1 MSPLECLTALNQ
13 AGGAARVESGQLQI
27 ELPDNATCDA
37 LLDEIRKR
45 KGELVE
51 LLQQSPM
58 MSPAGYPPAER
69 EILTYQVDLKL
80 IPLVDAYAPD
90 QTIEDFICSL
100 WDAGCAVFAE
110 PRSGSL
116 VVDAPRGVL
125 NETHWAAFAKQAN
138 DIFKAITWL
147 GEMQH
152 RQLYKQALKFWVG
165 QTDLKQMQELAI
177 GERTIPAPWV
187 YVTGLLLKTQPSWKE
202 ITVLANELEHTS
214 I

>member
-1 MSPLECLTALNQ
+1 MW
-13 AGGAARVESGQLQI
+13 VESGQLQI
-27 ELPDNATCDA
+27 EFPEEAASDA
-37 LLDEIRKR
+37 LLDEIK
-45 KGELVE
+45 KLKSELIE

-58 MSPAGYPPAER
+58 MSPAGYPLAER

-80 IPLVDAYAPD
+80 SPLVDAYAPD

-100 WDAGCAVFAE
+100 WDAECAIFAE
-110 PRSGSL
+110 PRPRSL
-116 VVDAPRGVL
+116 MVDAPRGVL
-125 NETHWAAFAKQAN
+125 NEPHRAALAKQAPG
-138 DIFKAITWL
+138 IFKAITWL

-152 RQLYKQALKFWVG
+152 RQLYKQALKFWGG

-177 GERTIPAPWV
+177 GERTIPEPWV

-202 ITVLANELEHTS
+202 ITVLADELEHTS